1 MDPISDIDAAIDAVP
16 SDQPQDAPE
25 PSPVASAPA
34 PTPAAAAPEPT
45 APAPVPA
52 ATPAKPAADD
62 EDIALLKP
70 KPAATTPAKP
80 AAVAAPAKPAATA
93 TEPTSLKEFRQ
104 VYENTKKERDEIA
117 AERDRLRTEAAEA
130 RKAGEKEAETR
141 IRAEMDVLSKEKQEL
156 DSRIRFLDYS
166 KSPEFEAK
174 HEKPLKDAWRS
185 ALEDLQ
191 GAKIVNDDGTETD
204 ANYGHVQ
211 ALMRMSPI
219 EAAKTATK
227 WFGAAGPE
235 IMRHRNAILTLQK
248 EKAQA
253 IDHWKA
259 KGEELTQ
266 QRQRET
272 AEFNGN
278 LQTMFTE
285 ERDSFPTNY
294 PDLFAHDPKNPE
306 ETTLFQ
312 KNRALTELAARG
324 KGIPEGTDERQRAEL
339 MVKAQAR
346 MVARAEAFGFTRL
359 RLNKALDE
367 IETLKKKV
375 AEFEGSVPGEGKT
388 VPPAA
393 SGSTDDS
400 DSWEKRVDAIPG
412 VR

>member
-25 PSPVASAPA
+25 PSPVAPA
-34 PTPAAAAPEPT
+34 PTPAPAAATPEPT
-45 APAPVPA
+45 APASALA
-52 ATPAKPAADD
+52 AAPSKSADD
-62 EDIALLKP
+62 DDLALLKP
-70 KPAATTPAKP
+70 KPAATATKP
-80 AAVAAPAKPAATA
+80 AAVAAPAAGVPVKPA

-130 RKAGEKEAETR
+130 RKAGEKEAEAR

-227 WFGAAGPE
+227 WFGPAGPE

-272 AEFNGN
+272 AEFNGS

-306 ETTLFQ
+306 EATLFQ

-388 VPPAA
+388 VPPATG
-393 SGSTDDS
+393 GSTDDS
-400 DSWEKRVDAIPG
+400 DNWEKRVDAIPG

>member
-25 PSPVASAPA
+25 PSPAPVAAAPA
-34 PTPAAAAPEPT
+34 PAAEPAAPATP
-45 APAPVPA
+45 APAPVA
-52 ATPAKPAADD
+52 AKPPEDD
-62 EDIALLKP
+62 DLALLKP
-70 KPAATTPAKP
+70 KPAATATPAKP
-80 AAVAAPAKPAATA
+80 AAVPAAGVPAKPA

-130 RKAGEKEAETR
+130 RKAGEKEAEAR

-272 AEFNGN
+272 AEFNGS

-294 PDLFAHDPKNPE
+294 PDLFAHDPKNQE
-306 ETTLFQ
+306 EATLFQ

>member
-25 PSPVASAPA
+25 PSPAPVAAAPA
-34 PTPAAAAPEPT
+34 PAAEPAAPATP
-45 APAPVPA
+45 APAPVA
-52 ATPAKPAADD
+52 AKPPEDD
-62 EDIALLKP
+62 DLALLKP
-70 KPAATTPAKP
+70 KPAATATPAKP
-80 AAVAAPAKPAATA
+80 AAVPAAGVPAKPA

-117 AERDRLRTEAAEA
+117 AERDRLRTEAAED
-130 RKAGEKEAETR
+130 RKAGEKEAEAR

-272 AEFNGN
+272 AEFNGS

-294 PDLFAHDPKNPE
+294 PDLFAHDPKNQE
-306 ETTLFQ
+306 EATLFQ